1 MPRPAVLGVSA
12 LTRDRRVTS
21 RLTMAALA
29 AAAGCLLAI
38 APMRLVAQDAS
49 RTGVIAGTVVA
60 SATLRPLSG
69 AQLLI
74 AGTQQGAI
82 ADDNGRFRLTQV
94 STSAPSVNVVVRLIG
109 FSPRTVTLRVGDTE
123 ARVELTETATTLDQV
138 VVTGTAGATQVRAVG
153 NAVSQVS
160 ASAVMQAAP
169 VADVQQLLNARV
181 TGLTI
186 LPASGNVGT
195 GGSVRVRG
203 VASLSLSNEPLLY
216 IDGVRAN
223 NAPDGGPSIRQGRQ
237 TNRLNDINPE
247 DIESIEVIKG
257 PAAATLYG
265 TEASS
270 GVIQIITKKGKAG
283 APSWDFAIKQ
293 GTNWLMDPGGKVPT
307 VYSKDASGVMS
318 SVNLYQVEKAAGRNP
333 FRTGRTQSYL
343 ASLRGGMDKVNYYIS
358 GDWDNNGGIVPY
370 NWQKRY
376 SVRTNLGVVPN
387 NKVSVTGNL
396 GFTRSNTRY
405 GQAASG
411 WDLWG
416 NIVWGS
422 PSRLTTP
429 TRGFLRVTPEAAGEI
444 ETYSGID
451 RFTGS
456 VQMNYNPV
464 TWLANRLTI
473 GADVGT
479 EANSILF
486 PRNPAGSN
494 YFFGALSLG
503 QKTVEEIRN
512 AYNTADYSATATFD
526 LPYFLKG
533 WTSATSA
540 GAQYYGKRQQSVTA
554 VGQQFPAPSVTTI
567 GGAAVTTSGEDLIEN
582 KTVGLY
588 LQEQMSRNN
597 RLFLTAAVRGDDNS
611 AFGENFEAAIYPK
624 FSASWVVSE
633 ESFFKLPTVSSL
645 KLRGAFGYAG
655 KQPDVFAA
663 RRLYQPATGP
673 NNVSV
678 LTPQAIGNPDLK
690 PEVGREL
697 ELGFD
702 AGLLEERIGLNVS
715 YYKQN
720 TKDAIVQRR
729 VPPSNGFPGFQFVN
743 VGEVENHGLE
753 ISSDIR
759 VFERPSL
766 AWRMGVSYARN
777 ANKVLDLGGLPPI
790 SIGTGQE
797 NREGSPIGAF
807 FAKRVVSATLDAAGR
822 AQNIMCDDG
831 NGGTVACATA
841 PRVYWGTPTPTW
853 QGAVSTNL
861 TFLTNFVLYALVD
874 FRGGHMTA
882 YGDVQ
887 AMHTTFRN
895 SKAINEGKDPI
906 LMAYDQLGLTDQT
919 GYFDAGF
926 AKLREIS
933 LNYTAPRRVAQ
944 RVRASN
950 AAVNVAVRNLATLWS
965 AQSSIFGEH
974 IPDPEVRTPAAG
986 LSAYVQTVVPPLS
999 QFVVTLRL
1007 AY

>member
-1 MPRPAVLGVSA
+1 MSRPAVFTARTLPIA
-12 LTRDRRVTS
+12 RRRMS
-21 RLTMAALA
+21 RVNTAAIIG
-29 AAAGCLLAI
+29 AGGWLLAT
-38 APMRLVAQDAS
+38 APPGHAQEPPS
-49 RTGVIAGTVVA
+49 TGVVAGTVVA
-60 SATLRPLSG
+60 AQTLRPLPG
-69 AQLLI
+69 AQLQI
-74 AGTQQGAI
+74 VGTQLGTV

-94 STSAPSVNVVVRLIG
+94 SGTAVSVTVRLIG
-109 FSPRTVTLRVGDTE
+109 FSPKTTTLRVGDMN
-123 ARVELTETATTLDQV
+123 ARVELTEAATTLDQV
-138 VVTGTAGATQVRAVG
+138 VVTGTAGTTQLRAIG

-160 ASAVMQAAP
+160 AADVMQAAP

-181 TGLTI
+181 AGLTI

-203 VASLSLSNEPLLY
+203 VASLSLTNEPLLY

-223 NAPDGGPSIRQGRQ
+223 NAPDGGPNIRQGRQ
-237 TNRLNDINPE
+237 ANRLNDINPE

-270 GVIQIITKKGKAG
+270 GVIQIITKKGRSG
-283 APSWDFAIKQ
+283 APGWDAVVKQ
-293 GTNWLMDPGGKVPT
+293 GANWLMDPGGKVPT
-307 VYSKDASGVMS
+307 VYSRDASGALA
-318 SVNLYQVEKAAGRNP
+318 SVNLYEVEKAAGRDP
-333 FRTGRTQSYL
+333 FHTGRTQSYL
-343 ASLRGGMDKVNYYIS
+343 ASLHGGIDRVHYYVS
-358 GDWDNNGGIVPY
+358 GDWENAGGIVPY
-370 NWQKRY
+370 NWQKKY
-376 SVRTNLGVVPN
+376 SGRTNLSVVPN
-387 NKVSVTGNL
+387 EKITVTGNL
-396 GFTRSNTRY
+396 GITRSNTRF
-405 GQAASG
+405 GQSASG

-422 PSRLTTP
+422 PSRLSTP

-444 ETYSGID
+444 ETYSGLD

-456 VQMNYNPV
+456 VQLNYTPF
-464 TWLANRLTI
+464 TWLANRLTV
-473 GADVGT
+473 GTDVGS

-503 QKTVEEIRN
+503 QKTVEKLRS
-512 AYNTADYSATATFD
+512 AYTTVDYSATATVD
-526 LPYFLKG
+526 LPSVLKG

-540 GAQYYGKRQQSVTA
+540 GAQYYGKRQEFVSA

-567 GGAAVTTSGEDLIEN
+567 GGAAVTTSGEDIIEN

-588 LQEQMSRNN
+588 LQEQMSRSN
-597 RLFLTAAVRGDDNS
+597 RLFLVAAVRGDDNS
-611 AFGENFEAAIYPK
+611 AFGENFQAAIYPK
-624 FSASWVVSE
+624 FSASWVASE
-633 ESFFKLPTVSSL
+633 EPFFKVPSVSSL
-645 KLRGAFGYAG
+645 KLRAAFGYAG

-673 NNVSV
+673 GNISV

-690 PEVGREL
+690 PEVGQEL

-702 AGLLEERIGLNVS
+702 AGLLDDRVGLNVS

-753 ISSDIR
+753 IASDLRLI
-759 VFERPSL
+759 ERSRFG
-766 AWRMGVSYARN
+766 WRLGVNYSRN
-777 ANKVLDLGGLPPI
+777 ENTVVDLGGLPPI
-790 SIGTGQE
+790 SLGTGQE

-807 FAKRVVSATLDAAGR
+807 FAKRVLSATLDANGR
-822 AQNIMCDDG
+822 AQNVMCENTDG
-831 NGGTVACATA
+831 SPIACANA

-853 QGAVSTNL
+853 QGAVNTTLTLWTNL
-861 TFLTNFVLYALVD
+861 RLYALVD

-882 YGDVQ
+882 YGDIQ

-926 AKLREIS
+926 AKLREVS
-933 LNYTAPRRVAQ
+933 LNYTMPPRVTRRIA
-944 RVRASN
+944 ASSASIN
-950 AAVNVAVRNLATLWS
+950 LAARNLSTLWVGQS
-965 AQSSIFGEH
+965 AIFGQH

-999 QFVVTLRL
+999 QFIVTLRL
-1007 AY
+1007 SY